1 MAQVERARERLTTG
15 VLAAT
20 LTPLHPNG
28 MPDIALLVDH
38 CRGLLATGCTSIVL
52 LGTTG
57 EANSFTVAERQS
69 IAEGMRGGIPADK
82 LIVGTGCCASGD
94 TIALTRHALSLGIT
108 RALVLPPFYYK
119 KVSDDG
125 IFDAFASAIEGVGDQ
140 RLRIYLYLIPQFS
153 GIEMSVGLI
162 ERLYR
167 AFPNQIAGLK
177 DSSGQWAATQTLC
190 RALGDRMDVL
200 VGSETFLRRALVE
213 GGSGC
218 VSATANVN
226 AARIAELFAQR
237 SSPAATGL
245 EQRVDATRATFEKY
259 PMVAA
264 LKAYL
269 AATSGNETWRNVRPP
284 LRPLTNDE
292 TQGLMSLLHNPTF
305 THRKASGR
313 IRKSTVGGEDSTT

>member
-1 MAQVERARERLTTG
+1 MAQVAQPRERLTTG
-15 VLAAT
+15 VVAAT
-20 LTPLHPNG
+20 LTPLRPDG
-28 MPDIALLVDH
+28 MPDIALLLEH
-38 CRGLLATGCTSIVL
+38 CRGLLARGCTSIVL

-69 IAEGMRGGIPADK
+69 IAEGVRGALPADK

-125 IFDAFASAIEGVGDQ
+125 IFDAFVAAIEGVGDE

-162 ERLYR
+162 ERLSL

-177 DSSGQWAATQTLC
+177 DSSGQWPATQTLC
-190 RALGDRMDVL
+190 RALGARMDVL
-200 VGSETFLRRALVE
+200 VGSETFLHRALAE
-213 GGSGC
+213 GASGC

-226 AARIAELFAQR
+226 AARITELFAQYN
-237 SSPAATGL
+237 SPGATSL
-245 EQRVDATRATFEKY
+245 EQRVDATRAAFEKY
-259 PMVAA
+259 PMVPA

-269 AATSGNETWRNVRPP
+269 AATSGNGTWRNVRPP
-284 LRPLTNDE
+284 LRPLSGEE
-292 TQGLMSLLHNPTF
+292 TQALMKEAAAT
-305 THRKASGR
+305 
-313 IRKSTVGGEDSTT
+313 